1 MRSTFMKALLG
12 LIGIAVCQLGG
23 GSFRTANAV
32 SPVPLAVVVAA
43 NSPLTNISM
52 YDLKHVYLGEL
63 VTGPDGKRLVPLNQS
78 AQSVDRLAFDATV
91 LGMSADQGAA
101 YWIDRRIRG
110 QSGSPRAVDS
120 SDLAQRIVARFDGA
134 MTYVRLSAVRPDV
147 KILRVDGNLPTDPNY
162 RVR

>member
-1 MRSTFMKALLG
+1 MRATFMKLLPFLVGLATCLVCGRDALP
-12 LIGIAVCQLGG
+12 A
-23 GSFRTANAV
+23 
-32 SPVPLAVVVAA
+32 SPEAPAPFAIVVAA

-52 YDLKHVYLGEL
+52 YDLKHLYMGEF
-63 VTGPDGKRLVPLNQS
+63 VTGPDGKRLIPLNQS

-134 MTYVRLSAVRPDV
+134 ITYVRLSAVRPDV
-147 KILRVDGNLPTDPNY
+147 KIVRVDGNLPTDPTY